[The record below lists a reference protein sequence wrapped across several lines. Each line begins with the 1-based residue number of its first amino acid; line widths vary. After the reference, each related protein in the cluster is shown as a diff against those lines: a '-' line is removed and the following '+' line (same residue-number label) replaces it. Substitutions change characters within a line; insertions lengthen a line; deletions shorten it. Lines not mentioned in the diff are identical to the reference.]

1 MNTAPSTSAH
11 AFIGFAQKSSPIVSR
26 NTLKSGQRLRIEL
39 HKSELPP
46 PSCLRV
52 QAIPCKALC
61 RGFRLPM
68 FRASPHSHLTTF
80 VLGPVC
86 GKSVTKY
93 GPSDASSKKARGVAF
108 RSQKRSRRLRYAAC
122 CRAAKATTPSASCGH
137 NTWKHYEDAIKL
149 TSTKH
154 APWYIITATEPIP
167 NVHTKQCL
175 NESAYLWR
183 KCHGFP
189 NASELLVW
197 SLWGEAH
204 QQRGQL

>member
-11 AFIGFAQKSSPIVSR
+11 AVIGFAQKSSPIVSR

-93 GPSDASSKKARGVAF
+93 GPPTLLL
-108 RSQKRSRRLRYAAC
+108 KRR
-122 CRAAKATTPSASCGH
+122 
-137 NTWKHYEDAIKL
+137 
-149 TSTKH
+149 
-154 APWYIITATEPIP
+154 
-167 NVHTKQCL
+167 V
-175 NESAYLWR
+175 
-183 KCHGFP
+183 
-189 NASELLVW
+189 V
-197 SLWGEAH
+197 
-204 QQRGQL
+204 